1 MSRTLPTFKGFSRE
15 DASLSRREDL
25 QSLKDSASQ
34 DGGRCALGPSCQER
48 AAERCSGVPD
58 VGMCEKEEAPIPGT
72 SQGRGLGKWET
83 INLLGI

>member
-1 MSRTLPTFKGFSRE
+1 MEAAVLWALPARRGR
-15 DASLSRREDL
+15 LSG
-25 QSLKDSASQ
+25 A
-34 DGGRCALGPSCQER
+34 
-48 AAERCSGVPD
+48 PD